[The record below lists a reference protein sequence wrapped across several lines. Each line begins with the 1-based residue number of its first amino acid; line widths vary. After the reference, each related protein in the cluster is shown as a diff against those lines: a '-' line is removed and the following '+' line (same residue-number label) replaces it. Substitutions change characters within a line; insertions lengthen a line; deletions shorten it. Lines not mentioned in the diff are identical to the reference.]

1 MDLDKIPF
9 FSLINK
15 RLAWLSQRQDVLAQN
30 VANADTPGYKARDLQ
45 EPSFADLV
53 KGADSRLQMVATRP
67 GHIGGANAA
76 NNFKPVVERDASQTM
91 NGNSV
96 DLEAEL
102 LKVSKTGVDYQ
113 FALNLYKKQIGFIK
127 TALGRPSGS

>member
-1 MDLDKIPF
+1 MDLDKVPF

-15 RLAWLSQRQDVLAQN
+15 RLTWLAQRQDVLAQN
-30 VANADTPGYKARDLQ
+30 IANVDTPGYKERDLP
-45 EPSFADLV
+45 EASFADLV
-53 KGADSRLQMVATRP
+53 KGVDSRLQMVATSP
-67 GHIGGANAA
+67 HHIGGASGPDRVT
-76 NNFKPVVERDASQTM
+76 PVVDRDAQPTL

-96 DLEAEL
+96 DVESEL

-113 FALNLYKKQIGFIK
+113 FAINLYKKQIGFIK

>member
-1 MDLDKIPF
+1 MDLDKVPL

-15 RLAWLSQRQDVLAQN
+15 RLSWLSQRQDVLAKN
-30 VANADTPGYKARDLQ
+30 IANADTPGYKARDIS
-45 EPSFADLV
+45 EASFADMV
-53 KGADSRLQMVATRP
+53 KGVDARLQMVATSP
-67 GHIGGANAA
+67 HHIGGASG
-76 NNFKPVVERDASQTM
+76 PDHVTPTVERDAQTTL

-96 DLEAEL
+96 DLESEL

-113 FALNLYKKQIGFIK
+113 FAINLYKKQIGFIK